1 MKIIDF
7 FAAREALQS
16 AARSAD
22 KEAELR
28 RHIRAIARQKKHVC
42 DPFEDLMFL
51 VLLMAAAVLGL
62 LAISGFG

>member
-16 AARSAD
+16 ATRAAD

-28 RHIRAIARQKKHVC
+28 RQIRTIARQNKHVL

-51 VLLMAAAVLGL
+51 VLLMAAAVLCL
-62 LAISGFG
+62 LAIAGFG